1 MKCMCGTNGEDE
13 DENEAVSFE
22 TILYLPS
29 CRPPLQN
36 NNGKKENKN
45 WLHTVTMFQRMEID
59 KKWFSLQNSERQNS
73 EAEETKIHSIQLLA
87 SLPAY
92 CRCLTKNAVEKLAMG
107 YGTGKVQQWKVEPE
121 HVNCELRTTSYTI
134 HRLCAYLLRLNKTS
148 FH

>member
-1 MKCMCGTNGEDE
+1 MCGTNGEDE

-59 KKWFSLQNSERQNS
+59 KKWFSL
-73 EAEETKIHSIQLLA
+73 
-87 SLPAY
+87 
-92 CRCLTKNAVEKLAMG
+92 
-107 YGTGKVQQWKVEPE
+107 
-121 HVNCELRTTSYTI
+121 
-134 HRLCAYLLRLNKTS
+134 
-148 FH
+148 